1 MLRSLGCM
9 DTPLTVLF
17 SYHLIVG
24 IDFNEFSS
32 STLNNVVRG
41 ICWGWQCLQPNPFL
55 GPEYVKSPVFIALY
69 LRKTDLTPLCGG

>member
-1 MLRSLGCM
+1 MMLRSLGCM

-32 STLNNVVRG
+32 STLNNVVKEV
-41 ICWGWQCLQPNPFL
+41 C
-55 GPEYVKSPVFIALY
+55 V
-69 LRKTDLTPLCGG
+69 GGGNVYNRIHS